1 MLNDA
6 NFNAN
11 EGKSFFSC
19 SVNHFLARFLCEAMI
34 RLGPVL
40 TTDHPDSLD
49 MIMTTA
55 RAVSIHVVKI
65 TPEARK
71 YLLKLVELY
80 AHCWEPLDSDTSS
93 FFSSV

>member
-1 MLNDA
+1 
-6 NFNAN
+6 
-11 EGKSFFSC
+11 
-19 SVNHFLARFLCEAMI
+19 MI

-40 TTDHPDSLD
+40 TNEHPDSLD

-65 TPEARK
+65 SPEARK

-80 AHCWEPLDSDTSS
+80 AHCWEPLDPETSS
-93 FFSSV
+93 FFQ